1 MNDNEKRDRLIEDLH
16 DRLER
21 EDLSTAIA
29 AITTLFIAHM
39 VELAKIDRT
48 ATDVV
53 LSDTIN
59 LIKEESE

>member
-1 MNDNEKRDRLIEDLH
+1 MNDNETRDKLIEDLQ
-16 DRLER
+16 DMLER
-21 EDLSTAIA
+21 EDMPTTIA
-29 AITTLFIAHM
+29 AITTLFVAYM